1 MPTMFN
7 KPTQKRA
14 QGRVK
19 GVLPVRLFAR
29 NSDGVPFQDIVHTLD
44 ITPNGARLGA
54 VRRHLQVQ
62 DRVIVQ
68 FRQCKTEFRVVW
80 IKSLKNTSECQV
92 GLQSLG
98 SEDAWSSLTDYY
110 AV

>member
-1 MPTMFN
+1 MFN
-7 KPTQKRA
+7 KPTQKRR

-19 GVLPVRLFAR
+19 GVLPVRLCAR

-68 FRQCKTEFRVVW
+68 FRQCKTEFQVMW

-110 AV
+110 GI